1 MSKKN
6 KGESFEIEIEQEC
19 TLCDGSGFL
28 GNYKCDDCNGGG
40 ETSSLARFEWC
51 NETNNYVCDW
61 YGEYDLED
69 K

>member
-6 KGESFEIEIEQEC
+6 KGESFEIEIFNQEC

-28 GNYKCDDCNGGG
+28 GNYKCDDCNGSG

-61 YGEYDLED
+61 YGEYDLGD
-69 K
+69 